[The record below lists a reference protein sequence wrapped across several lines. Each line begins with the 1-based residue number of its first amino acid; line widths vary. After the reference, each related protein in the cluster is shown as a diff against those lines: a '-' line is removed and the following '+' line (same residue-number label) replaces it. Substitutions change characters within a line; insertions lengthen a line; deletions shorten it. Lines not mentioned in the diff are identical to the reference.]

1 MRCRAVSATTLDL
14 EGASRPIYDDGD
26 PISASF
32 QLEIL
37 IEKI

>member
-1 MRCRAVSATTLDL
+1 LK
-14 EGASRPIYDDGD
+14 SRPIYDDGD